1 MKAMK
6 MCRPLER
13 TRGAV
18 VSECV
23 ENILKAPS
31 VAWKARVKEI
41 VQAARQDERQ
51 KMMKRFVQERKT
63 WNSTCNTDKN
73 TIHCLQ
79 NEIKSKDRRI
89 SWLQSSLNERENYI
103 ALLKKNVAEL
113 EKHLETEMN
122 SRLRNAEGMKQLVGP
137 HNAMYP
143 GLLRFGEREGS
154 DPFHEVAADLLRQHK
169 INLHADILDD
179 KTSTSSVTEEA
190 AASECSDVEMECQSS
205 RQSMEDTMKS
215 FLRA

>member
-1 MKAMK
+1 MTQAMKAMK
-6 MCRPLER
+6 MCRPLDR

-79 NEIKSKDRRI
+79 NEIKNKDRRI

-113 EKHLETEMN
+113 ERHLETEMVKK
-122 SRLRNAEGMKQLVGP
+122 LMKL
-137 HNAMYP
+137 
-143 GLLRFGEREGS
+143 S
-154 DPFHEVAADLLRQHK
+154 K
-169 INLHADILDD
+169 ILPN
-179 KTSTSSVTEEA
+179 
-190 AASECSDVEMECQSS
+190 
-205 RQSMEDTMKS
+205 
-215 FLRA
+215 